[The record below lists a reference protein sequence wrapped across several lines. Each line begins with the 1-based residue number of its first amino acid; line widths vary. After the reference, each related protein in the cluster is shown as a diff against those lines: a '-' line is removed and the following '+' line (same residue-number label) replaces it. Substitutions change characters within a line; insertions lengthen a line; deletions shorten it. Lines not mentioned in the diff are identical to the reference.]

1 MLVLTCLLA
10 FYLAWNLGA
19 NDVANS
25 MGTSV
30 GSKAVTLRQALIIAG
45 VLEFTGAVLFGQNV
59 SETLVTQIVNPE
71 FFGQTPQIF
80 LTGMLAVLVASGLWI
95 NLATAFGLPVSSSHA
110 VVGAIAGFGW
120 AAVGFEAV
128 DWPSIRTITLT
139 WILTPLLSGAIAAL
153 LYTIIKRFILDQPHP
168 LQQLQEW
175 IPWLSTALFSI
186 FGVIVLPSFSQ
197 PIQRFL
203 SQHLSILLPAHTV
216 LLGMGAIAS
225 VVLTFVLWGQLGQ
238 AIGDQ
243 GSGIGNREANGE
255 PPWVIRHG
263 SWAEDKEQ
271 RTRDEKIQNP
281 KSKTQNLSPS
291 PLHPCTPAPL
301 HSLPEL
307 LLARLQLLS
316 ACFVAFAH
324 GSNDVGNAIA
334 PLAAIVAT
342 LQTGTVPIDSIQI
355 PLWVLVLGGTGI
367 VVGLAVWGKRVITTV
382 GENIIALQPSGG
394 MCAELATAT
403 TALLASQAGL
413 PVSTSHALVGGVVG
427 VGLAQGWKTVKLQT
441 VRTIGLTWIATI
453 PAAIGLGALTFRLFS
468 YWLP

>member
-1 MLVLTCLLA
+1 MLILTCLLA

-59 SETLVTQIVNPE
+59 SQTLVTQIVSPE

-120 AAVGFEAV
+120 AAVGFQAV

-139 WILTPLLSGAIAAL
+139 WILTPVLGGAIAAL
-153 LYTIIKRFILDQPHP
+153 FYTIIKRFILDQPHP
-168 LQQLQEW
+168 LQQLDEW
-175 IPWLSTALFSI
+175 IPWLSTILFSI

-197 PIQRFL
+197 PIQCFL
-203 SQHLSILLPAHTV
+203 SQRLGILLPSHTI
-216 LLGMGAIAS
+216 LLGIGAIAS
-225 VVLTFVLWGQLGQ
+225 MTLTFVLWGQLRR
-238 AIGDQ
+238 AI
-243 GSGIGNREANGE
+243 
-255 PPWVIRHG
+255 
-263 SWAEDKEQ
+263 
-271 RTRDEKIQNP
+271 
-281 KSKTQNLSPS
+281 SPS
-291 PLHPCTPAPL
+291 PPF
-301 HSLPEL
+301 SLPEL
-307 LLARLQLLS
+307 LLARFQLLS

-403 TALLASQAGL
+403 TVLLASQAGL

-427 VGLAQGWKTVKLQT
+427 VGLAQGWKTVELQT

-453 PAAIGLGALTFRLFS
+453 PAAIGLGALTFRLLS
-468 YWLP
+468 S

>member
-1 MLVLTCLLA
+1 MLILTCLLA

-59 SETLVTQIVNPE
+59 SETLVTKVVSPE

-153 LYTIIKRFILDQPHP
+153 FYTIIKRFILDQPHP

-203 SQHLSILLPAHTV
+203 SQHLSILLPSHTV

-243 GSGIGNREANGE
+243 GSRIGNREANGE
-255 PPWVIRHG
+255 PPWGIRHG

-291 PLHPCTPAPL
+291 PLHPCTPALPPRTSPRPL
-301 HSLPEL
+301 PTSECL
-307 LLARLQLLS
+307 LCCLCS
-316 ACFVAFAH
+316 
-324 GSNDVGNAIA
+324 
-334 PLAAIVAT
+334 
-342 LQTGTVPIDSIQI
+342 
-355 PLWVLVLGGTGI
+355 WV
-367 VVGLAVWGKRVITTV
+367 
-382 GENIIALQPSGG
+382 
-394 MCAELATAT
+394 
-403 TALLASQAGL
+403 
-413 PVSTSHALVGGVVG
+413 
-427 VGLAQGWKTVKLQT
+427 
-441 VRTIGLTWIATI
+441 
-453 PAAIGLGALTFRLFS
+453 
-468 YWLP
+468 